1 MKYFVLVFF
10 TLFIGSC
17 HQYENEDERIP
28 IKVTRIE
35 LINVGEID
43 DDYKFNFQMA
53 PAENSDHLKNAYKCT
68 LRTRFIQSNSI
79 IDAIDAYVE
88 GNKLNI
94 HIESYPFD
102 FENIHVTLFPVHD
115 LSFILSGFIKQ
126 GEYTVELSINGAGR
140 SFIYNF

>member
-1 MKYFVLVFF
+1 MKYFVLFFF

-43 DDYKFNFQMA
+43 YKFNFQA
-53 PAENSDHLKNAYKCT
+53 ALAENSTTHLKKYKCT
-68 LRTRFIQSNSI
+68 LRTRFIQRNSI

-88 GNKLNI
+88 GNKLNL

-102 FENIHVTLFPVHD
+102 FENIDVTQFPVHD

-126 GEYTVELSINGAGR
+126 GEYTVELSINGASR